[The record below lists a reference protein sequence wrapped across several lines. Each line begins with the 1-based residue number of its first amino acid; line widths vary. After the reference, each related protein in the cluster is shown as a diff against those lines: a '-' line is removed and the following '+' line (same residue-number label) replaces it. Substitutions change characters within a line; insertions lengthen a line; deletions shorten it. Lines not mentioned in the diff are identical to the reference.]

1 MKTKHDIRGRA
12 KSMTEK
18 LTVILAIVMSV
29 LTGITGCTSPSPLPQ
44 DLAPL
49 RITECAPMPAPRM
62 AAMAFSDDSCGY
74 VFGGRKKP
82 RSKFMNDFWKYSAQQ
97 DKWIE
102 LPVPPLEARS
112 KGVAVRIGN
121 YAYIGLGYAGFSHMD
136 DQEMKHDFWRY
147 DIASGEWKRLA
158 DYPSHACTTALCWAC
173 GETIYVACG
182 YFSQASGESYAYD
195 IDKDAWRRIADCP
208 VVALCPTAVND
219 GERWFVGMG
228 DQLGGS
234 QMAEFF
240 PETETWSEATTVSK
254 KMRVFTLGIRS
265 GKEMW
270 IIGGRTVGGT
280 LTTGYV
286 HDEISIWL
294 PDHNQLVTRGRLPN
308 GMEQLIGFTIGN
320 QTYVGLGNDMNEEP
334 MDKMWR
340 IER

>member
-1 MKTKHDIRGRA
+1 MTQKLT
-12 KSMTEK
+12 SM
-18 LTVILAIVMSV
+18 TVILVIVLSI
-29 LTGITGCTSPSPLPQ
+29 LASITGCTSPSPLPQ

-74 VFGGRKKP
+74 VFGGRTHTRKGYQ
-82 RSKFMNDFWKYSAQQ
+82 NDLWQYSAAHDTWTQ
-97 DKWIE
+97 
-102 LPVPPLEARS
+102 LPTPPLEARA
-112 KGVAVRIGN
+112 KGIAERIGN
-121 YAYIGLGYAGFSHMD
+121 FAYIGLGYAGNSHLD
-136 DQEMKHDFWRY
+136 ENEFKRDFWRY
-147 DIASGEWKRLA
+147 DIANGEWKQLPDFPTNA
-158 DYPSHACTTALCWAC
+158 TSTAVSWTI
-173 GETIYVACG
+173 GNTIYVSAG
-182 YFSQASGESYAYD
+182 YFNHINGETYAYD

-265 GKEMW
+265 DKEMW
-270 IIGGRTVGGT
+270 VIGGRTVGGT